1 MKKTYI
7 NPSIEVVK
15 IQTVGMLTGSPL
27 KSSDPADVTGDGNY
41 NSLGREYDFDDFEDE
56 Y

>member
-15 IQTVGMLTGSPL
+15 IQTVGMLAGSPL
-27 KSSDPADVTGDGNY
+27 QSSTPADVTGDGNY
-41 NSLGREYDFDDFEDE
+41 NSLGREYDFDDEDE

>member
-15 IQTVGMLTGSPL
+15 IKKVGMLAGSPL
-27 KSSDPADVTGDGNY
+27 QDGTPADVNGDGNY
-41 NSLGREYDFDDFEDE
+41 NSLGRYFDFDDEDE
-56 Y
+56 E

>member
-7 NPSIEVVK
+7 
-15 IQTVGMLTGSPL
+15 T
-27 KSSDPADVTGDGNY
+27 DVNGDGNY
-41 NSLGREYDFDDFEDE
+41 NSLGREYDFDDEDE